1 LGDFRCPERSV
12 GLAKDEITTDGVAV
26 YCVLTPPDMFNIRE
40 LSRQKTAYTTSK
52 RMLTQGLQQFIKDHL
67 SAILLAES
75 KGALPGEPE
84 SLSKKRRRDEDNDE
98 NPERTLAARMIALV
112 EVNFF
117 TIQLMAGIDEST
129 CKSERKFGLGSYF
142 GG

>member
-1 LGDFRCPERSV
+1 
-12 GLAKDEITTDGVAV
+12 
-26 YCVLTPPDMFNIRE
+26 MFNIRE
-40 LSRQKTAYTTSK
+40 LSHQKTAYTTSK

-84 SLSKKRRRDEDNDE
+84 SLSKKKRRRDEDNDE

-117 TIQLMAGIDEST
+117 TIQLMAGIDEPT
-129 CKSERKFGLGSYF
+129 CES
-142 GG
+142 